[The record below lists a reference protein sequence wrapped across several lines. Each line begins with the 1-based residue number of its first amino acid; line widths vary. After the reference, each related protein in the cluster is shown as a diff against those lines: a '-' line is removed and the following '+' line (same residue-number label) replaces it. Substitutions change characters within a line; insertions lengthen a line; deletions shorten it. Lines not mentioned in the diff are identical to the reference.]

1 MMGEDWDPIR
11 AFTKGDQLRAAALR
25 DNLARIA
32 EQTEDAAVRRLVR
45 EVLDGRRT
53 VRELVREP
61 EFVAALDAGMDT
73 FAQQWDQLTPQQRA
87 DLVNQGRAEE
97 AARREAAGLPPL
109 VTPEARPGDSHL
121 LRE

>member
-1 MMGEDWDPIR
+1 MMGDDWDPIT
-11 AFTKGDQLRAAALR
+11 AFAKGDRLRAATLR
-25 DNLARIA
+25 ANLTRIA
-32 EQTEDAAVRRLVR
+32 EQTDDAAVRRQVR

-61 EFVAALDAGMDT
+61 AFVAVLDAGMES
-73 FAQQWDQLTPQQRA
+73 FAQQWEQLTPQQRA

-97 AARREAAGLPPL
+97 AARREAAGLPPVL
-109 VTPEARPGDSHL
+109 TPEARPGDSHL